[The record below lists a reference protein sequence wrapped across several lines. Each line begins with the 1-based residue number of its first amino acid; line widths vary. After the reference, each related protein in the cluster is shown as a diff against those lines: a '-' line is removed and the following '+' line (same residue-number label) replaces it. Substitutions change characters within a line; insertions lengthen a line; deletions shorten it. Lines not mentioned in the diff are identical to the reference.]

1 MTFASLSI
9 TMKWPLLTS
18 WYRGFPDGTVV
29 TNPPANARNPKK
41 MGSSPESGKLPGE
54 GTGNPLQYFLP
65 GKVNGQRRLE
75 GYSPRDCKELDMTK
89 RLSTHT
95 VSWYIY
101 FQAEEKLAKREN
113 SAVRLLG

>member
-9 TMKWPLLTS
+9 TMKWLLLTS

-29 TNPPANARNPKK
+29 MNPPANARNPRK
-41 MGSSPESGKLPGE
+41 MGSSPESGQSPGE